1 MHVENALKMILT
13 TIVKGLEIMKFT
25 KKWLAPGLDQRFI
38 SKLTPSSHNLAY
50 CSICWLRKCIVI
62 IP

>member
-25 KKWLAPGLDQRFI
+25 KNGFYQSWLPHPIIWHIAVYVGLE
-38 SKLTPSSHNLAY
+38 NA
-50 CSICWLRKCIVI
+50 
-62 IP
+62 

>member
-25 KKWLAPGLDQRFI
+25 KKWLAPGLDQRFL
-38 SKLTPSSHNLAY
+38 SKLIHP
-50 CSICWLRKCIVI
+50 I
-62 IP
+62 IWHIAVYVGLENA